1 MLRIFEC
8 RIRDPSPWCLFVHN
22 PTLFLFHSWGNDSRL
37 TVSVLSTR
45 SLSQLDPCCHS
56 ITTMASSLTPA
67 IQAPH
72 GHVSNLINPT
82 DVGYRITI
90 TNVVCIVL
98 FMIVVIVR
106 LITRVFLN
114 RSFGHDDCKSR
125 PSLITR
131 IEH

>member
-1 MLRIFEC
+1 
-8 RIRDPSPWCLFVHN
+8 
-22 PTLFLFHSWGNDSRL
+22 
-37 TVSVLSTR
+37 
-45 SLSQLDPCCHS
+45 
-56 ITTMASSLTPA
+56 MASSLTPA

-82 DVGYRITI
+82 GVGYRITI

-98 FMIVVIVR
+98 FMIVVTVR

-125 PSLITR
+125 LSLIAR
-131 IEH
+131 VGY